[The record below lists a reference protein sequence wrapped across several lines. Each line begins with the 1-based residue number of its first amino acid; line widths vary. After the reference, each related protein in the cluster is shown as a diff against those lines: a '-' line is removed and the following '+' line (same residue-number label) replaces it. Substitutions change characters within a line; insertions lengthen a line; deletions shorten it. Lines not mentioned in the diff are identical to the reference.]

1 MRRANVSARA
11 GAIGIARCA
20 SARNIGNVA
29 AVIFA
34 AAILGAGDVP
44 LTLSANR
51 DSRDPAANIADAPPA
66 PDAPSIQSGAGLTA
80 CLAWTDGCTVCRRDG
95 AALSCS
101 NPGIACQPQAPKCL
115 APATPERKPG
125 DAPDGR

>member
-1 MRRANVSARA
+1 MRERTQ
-11 GAIGIARCA
+11 
-20 SARNIGNVA
+20 NIGNVA

-34 AAILGAGDVP
+34 AAILGAGDVQ
-44 LTLSANR
+44 LTLSA
-51 DSRDPAANIADAPPA
+51 SRDNRGTAANTADAPDA
-66 PDAPSIQSGAGLTA
+66 PDPPDVPSIQSGAGLAA
-80 CLAWTDGCTVCRRDG
+80 CLAWTDGCIVCRRDR

-115 APATPERKPG
+115 VPAKPERKPG